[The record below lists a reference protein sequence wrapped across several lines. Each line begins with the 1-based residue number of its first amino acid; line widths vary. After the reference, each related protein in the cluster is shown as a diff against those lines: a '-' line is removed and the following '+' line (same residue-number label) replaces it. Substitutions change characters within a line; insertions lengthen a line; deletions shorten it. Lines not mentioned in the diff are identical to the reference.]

1 VLGPVLLLVLSVS
14 LVYFGTPI
22 SRVVRAFSIRVLPH
36 EADAKA
42 IRALSLVLIFAVVA
56 VLVVMIMYL
65 FG

>member
-1 VLGPVLLLVLSVS
+1 MTRAVLGPVLLLVLSVS

-36 EADAKA
+36 EAD
-42 IRALSLVLIFAVVA
+42 IFAVVA